1 MAERGIFSIV
11 FIIRHRC
18 HSWWLPFMTYFSRS
32 HWEIPSHWVLIF
44 PTVDFGRHIYPEP
57 CAGTFQV
64 FSQMAAMSPSVSIL
78 VHGGCCKKC
87 HRLSGLQT
95 KHFIW
100 SSGGWDVQDRGTHG
114 GHVWWEP
121 TFCFIHSM
129 LSLCV
134 HTEEGKGR
142 VRYHI
147 QSFTTSFSW
156 DRVSR
161 WHWN

>member
-1 MAERGIFSIV
+1 MSHPMAERGIFSIV

-57 CAGTFQV
+57 CIGILQV

-87 HRLSGLQT
+87 HRLSGLHNRTFYLEFWRLRCPRSRHPWRSCLVRANFLLHPQHALT
-95 KHFIW
+95 VCAHR
-100 SSGGWDVQDRGTHG
+100 GGQRK
-114 GHVWWEP
+114 
-121 TFCFIHSM
+121 S
-129 LSLCV
+129 
-134 HTEEGKGR
+134 
-142 VRYHI
+142 
-147 QSFTTSFSW
+147 
-156 DRVSR
+156 
-161 WHWN
+161 